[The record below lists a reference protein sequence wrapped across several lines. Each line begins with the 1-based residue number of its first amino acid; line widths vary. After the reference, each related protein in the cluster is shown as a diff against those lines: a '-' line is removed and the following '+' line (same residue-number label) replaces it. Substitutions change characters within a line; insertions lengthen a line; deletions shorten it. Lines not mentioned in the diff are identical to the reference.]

1 MYPWW
6 HALQLGFGFAGS
18 AESAESG
25 LESVHVKLDN
35 ITATLGATL
44 LVPTASLEAP
54 PPAARRRSHSRDAT
68 LPLDRRRPSR
78 PRGP

>member
-6 HALQLGFGFAGS
+6 HPLQLGFGFAGS

-44 LVPTASLEAP
+44 LVPTASLQAP
-54 PPAARRRSHSRDAT
+54 PPRCPPPLSLTRRH
-68 LPLDRRRPSR
+68 PSS
-78 PRGP
+78 

>member
-1 MYPWW
+1 MFPSWW
-6 HALQLGFGFAGS
+6 PLQLGFGF

-44 LVPTASLEAP
+44 LVPTASLQAP
-54 PPAARRRSHSRDAT
+54 PPRCPPPLSLTRRH
-68 LPLDRRRPSR
+68 PSS
-78 PRGP
+78 